1 MMKDKELIQILW
13 DYMRMNQELKKSD
26 CILVLG
32 CSDITIVDRAVEIFK
47 KGYSD
52 IIIFSGGLGKI
63 TSKIWNEPEAEK
75 FAKIAIEKGV
85 PEEKIYIEN
94 KSTNTGDNFRFT
106 KKLIEKKKLKI
117 NSLIIVCKSYDEKR
131 NYATF
136 KKIMPEYDG
145 IITSKNISF
154 DEYFNLNQENT
165 LWIDVLVGDIQRM
178 KLFAKKGWQI
188 EVDVPQNVW
197 NAYEELKK
205 RGYNKYLVE

>member
-1 MMKDKELIQILW
+1 
-13 DYMRMNQELKKSD
+13 
-26 CILVLG
+26 
-32 CSDITIVDRAVEIFK
+32 
-47 KGYSD
+47 
-52 IIIFSGGLGKI
+52 
-63 TSKIWNEPEAEK
+63 
-75 FAKIAIEKGV
+75 
-85 PEEKIYIEN
+85 
-94 KSTNTGDNFRFT
+94 
-106 KKLIEKKKLKI
+106 
-117 NSLIIVCKSYDEKR
+117 
-131 NYATF
+131 
-136 KKIMPEYDG
+136 MPEYDG